1 MRLSLALALS
11 VIVGVGCGSSTGLL
25 PGGGGSSAP
34 GAVGSAG
41 VMDGSGGASLSAGTG
56 GVPGAGGAASGAAT
70 GGAPGQDPGTGGAA
84 AGGTTGQASGGS
96 GPSRGGTTGHGSG
109 GSGAA
114 SGGTGGNASG
124 SGGTSSGGGTGGGT
138 GNPGSGGAVAP
149 GTGGMAAGSG
159 GATGHGTGG
168 SAGHA
173 SGGAGGAPAPGSGG
187 TTSSGSGGT
196 TSSGGS
202 GGTAG
207 NPDGSCAAGVPA
219 GGQPA
224 DVSNPTTVVGS
235 GSADSCT
242 FAALSAAIA
251 KAGVITFNCGS
262 APVTIA
268 VTATLNLSTT
278 KDTVID
284 GGDRVTLDG
293 GHAVQIMTFNSSDFQ
308 ANETR
313 VTLQYLTVVNAKTT
327 PTSAIPAAPEAACS
341 QGFDDGQGGAL
352 FMRDGNLTV
361 IDCVFSG
368 NQAAP
373 LGPDTGGGAIYIEGS
388 KHGALIVSSTFTGNS
403 GANAGA
409 VGALFAELD
418 IYDSLFTNNAATG
431 HDANNDDATMCS
443 VINNGQNEVGSGGNG
458 GAIYGDG
465 NSFNITLCGD
475 AILNNAAG
483 KNAFGGGLF
492 FTSDNWAGVLSII
505 DTTMTGNTGGH
516 WTNVMSGSVTDAGS
530 AVGTNAKSLVITNS
544 TLQQ

>member
-11 VIVGVGCGSSTGLL
+11 VLVGVGCGSSTGLL
-25 PGGGGSSAP
+25 PGAGGTSMPGS
-34 GAVGSAG
+34 GG
-41 VMDGSGGASLSAGTG
+41 VADGSGGGGVTSGTG
-56 GVPGAGGAASGAAT
+56 GAPGSAT
-70 GGAPGQDPGTGGAA
+70 GGAPGQQSGTGGAAAGGAA
-84 AGGTTGQASGGS
+84 AGGTTGQGAGGSGPAAGGTTGHASGGS
-96 GPSRGGTTGHGSG
+96 GP
-109 GSGAA
+109 A
-114 SGGTGGNASG
+114 SGGAGGRGSG
-124 SGGTSSGGGTGGGT
+124 SGGTSSGGASGSATGGKGVS
-138 GNPGSGGAVAP
+138 GSGGAIAP
-149 GTGGMAAGSG
+149 GTGGTASGSG
-159 GATGHGTGG
+159 GAPSHTGG
-168 SAGHA
+168 SAGSGHA
-173 SGGAGGAPAPGSGG
+173 SGGAGGIPAGSGGTMPGSGG
-187 TTSSGSGGT
+187 ATTSGT
-196 TSSGGS
+196 GD
-202 GGTAG
+202 TAG
-207 NPDGSCAAGVPA
+207 NPNGSCSTGVPA

-224 DVSNPTTVVGS
+224 DVSSPTTVVGN

-242 FAALSAAIA
+242 FAALAAAVA
-251 KAGVITFNCGS
+251 KAGVITFDCGS
-262 APVTIA
+262 APATIV

-284 GGDRVTLDG
+284 GGNKVTLDG
-293 GHAVQIMTFNSSDFQ
+293 GHAVQIMNFNSGNFQ
-308 ANETR
+308 ATETR
-313 VTLQYLTVVNAKTT
+313 LTLQHLTVVNAKAT
-327 PTSAIPAAPEAACS
+327 PTQAIPAAPEAACS

-368 NQAAP
+368 NQAAQ
-373 LGPDTGGGAIYIEGS
+373 LGPDTGGGAIYIQGS
-388 KHGALIVSSTFTGNS
+388 KHGALIVGSTFTGNS

-418 IYDSLFTNNAATG
+418 IYDSLFTNNVATG

-475 AILNNAAG
+475 AVMNNAAG

-492 FTSDNWAGVLSII
+492 FTSDNWAGVLTII

-516 WTNVMSGSVTDAGS
+516 WTNVMSGSITDAGS

-544 TLQQ
+544 TLQK